1 MEHSRLTIFVLIT
14 LALSFV
20 RNTSSKNVECW
31 FTEASYWSVFDK
43 PYACVAYDFRADE
56 NVKEIITNVTTGT
69 TGLLREGLT
78 YDDVIVLDIRG
89 FCNFIPTGF
98 DKFFKNI
105 LGFSVYNTQTFTVSS
120 DDLKQFPKLRELWIY
135 SNELEY
141 LPSNLLEHNPDMEYI
156 HFNSNKIKS
165 IGSEFFSK
173 VPKLYG
179 AVFTGNVCIDRSA
192 GDAKKLESLKKE
204 IKKKCSS
211 SSSGDDSKKFS
222 SLKIDLLL
230 LKIAKL
236 KKEIKDLK
244 DESKNH
250 CKNSDD

>member
-1 MEHSRLTIFVLIT
+1 MKLIGLRNIFSFFV
-14 LALSFV
+14 ALSLV
-20 RNTSSKNVECW
+20 GNTISINVECY
-31 FTEASYWSVFDK
+31 FLEASYWTLFDK
-43 PYACVAYDFRADE
+43 PYACVEYNFLAQE
-56 NVKEIITNVTTGT
+56 NVKETITNVTTGT
-69 TGLLREGLT
+69 TGLLREGAT

-89 FCNFIPTGF
+89 FCNLIPTGF

-105 LGFSVYNTQTFTVSS
+105 LGFSVYKTKLFTVSS
-120 DDLKQFPKLRELWIY
+120 DDFKQFPKLRELWIY

-141 LPSNLLEHNPDMEYI
+141 LPSNLFEHNPDIEVI
-156 HFNSNKIKS
+156 HFHNNKIKS

-173 VPKLYG
+173 LPKLKS
-179 AVFTGNVCIDRSA
+179 ASFSGNVCIVRGA

-211 SSSGDDSKKFS
+211 SSSSNEDSKKIS

-230 LKIAKL
+230 SKIAKL
-236 KKEIKDLK
+236 KKEIMDLK

-250 CKNSDD
+250 C